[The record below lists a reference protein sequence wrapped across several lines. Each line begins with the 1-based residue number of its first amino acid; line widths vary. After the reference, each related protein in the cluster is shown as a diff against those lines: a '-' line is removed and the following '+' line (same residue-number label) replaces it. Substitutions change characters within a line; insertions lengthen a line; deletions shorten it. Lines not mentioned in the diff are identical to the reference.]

1 MNQENATDA
10 TDALI
15 EPIDRSDAMPDRDD
29 SVASV
34 DRSAASLSSSGVAAE
49 EVARAAAQAA
59 FDKKAEDVVVLD
71 LTELSDVCDFFM
83 IATGF
88 NNRQVDT
95 IVDEIE
101 EQVAKACGE
110 HPFSIWRATGPAGGF
125 SWTTARLSFMCLLL
139 RHASTIGS
147 RSSGEMLRSFRST
160 WSKSALGTHVCP

>member
-15 EPIDRSDAMPDRDD
+15 EPSDRSDAMPDRDD
-29 SVASV
+29 SVASI

-110 HPFSIWRATGPAGGF
+110 HPFSIEGRDQRTWILMDYGSVVVHVFTPE
-125 SWTTARLSFMCLLL
+125 AREYYRL
-139 RHASTIGS
+139 
-147 RSSGEMLRSFRST
+147 EKLRSFRST